1 MRCFLVMHSSYG
13 SVFTALHKKTNRT
26 VAIKVVPVDSDIND
40 LMREISILKGCK
52 SDYVVRYYGSYYKD
66 NDIWVIGSFWIISN
80 RLLWNIVLVVH

>member
-1 MRCFLVMHSSYG
+1 MHSSYG

-66 NDIWVIGSFWIISN
+66 NDIWVIGLFWIISN
-80 RLLWNIVLVVH
+80 RLLWNIVLVVR